1 MLPFDHVVP
10 EKEKNP
16 KLPEELVAT
25 EAEGILAWA
34 VRGFADWQ
42 RNGLQSKPKETLA
55 IDEYR
60 IEADHIHQWD
70 AEVSRASGG
79 CLVEGRGP
87 AQEL

>member
-1 MLPFDHVVP
+1 M
-10 EKEKNP
+10 
-16 KLPEELVAT
+16 AT

-42 RNGLQSKPKETLA
+42 RNGLQSKPKAVTLA

-70 AEVSRASGG
+70 AECCEQAEDAWSKGEALRKSYDHWCAQNSHT
-79 CLVEGRGP
+79 P
-87 AQEL
+87 APP